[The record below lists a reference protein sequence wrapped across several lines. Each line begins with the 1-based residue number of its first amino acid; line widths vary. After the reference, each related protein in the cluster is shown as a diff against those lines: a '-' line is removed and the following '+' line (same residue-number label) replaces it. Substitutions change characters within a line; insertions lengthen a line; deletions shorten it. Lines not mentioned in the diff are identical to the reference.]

1 MAVYNIQTTN
11 VRGSFSQDPPS
22 LGKLRFQC
30 RLWTAEH
37 INCISEMES
46 IFEQNRYWQIAK
58 PLVAELCSQW
68 TRDCENTSCTIE
80 VLVNYLRDMY
90 RAFQPDFALFPEPI
104 NPLEWVH
111 VIDNHIRESFPGEV
125 LLRGVKRLR
134 DQFDDGAELR
144 STRQKCLQE
153 SSQRQFRSLLDMRNE
168 ACPNTV
174 DNHYGG
180 VEQSRQI
187 SATEAGE
194 NGAAQEG
201 NMHTST
207 GNTTQSEPPEE
218 SEANG
223 VNGAIAEDSM
233 DVSTGNTTQGEPPQ
247 QSGAAEDNIYTST
260 DNTVPDK
267 PHQQSGA
274 AEDNMHTST
283 DNTAPGKLHQQSGA
297 AEEGN
302 VHTSTGNT
310 IQNELSPEMEG
321 NRATEDDSIHTST
334 DNTAPGE
341 PSPGNSQTEE
351 DTPTEDDSVYSSTD
365 NTAPGGP
372 SPENSQTEED
382 TPTEDDSVYS
392 STGNNTPLEFFPEIY
407 PIDGLTTAA
416 GADFDRLFQELD
428 AGTGDQGPDFRPQP
442 NLGGMMSTMTDG
454 EASPRSSV
462 SNTANAASFRDLMD
476 MLQDQHNPGFP
487 QWPAAPMRSDLG
499 LNRNQ
504 TPTTQSSLHIADCD
518 MIANS
523 FPMEN
528 LDQVIADF
536 LVTKSIPGAED
547 PTSNI
552 NTTEEE
558 TNNMNNCIS
567 LQETLVQQWPD
578 KNYILF
584 YGTLLTRTNVEQVL
598 YELQNSPSLSVFTVD
613 VLGDRLSYHR
623 PLELHIADAT
633 WFDCLHRGILRLTPI
648 PQTLLLP
655 TRINNYWSLIEIHVY
670 SGAVIHYFFLENR
683 SEVQDSSYFPH
694 HPACHSCQ
702 AAIKAL
708 SHYLE
713 DIGQPCP
720 EWQVESTLLSSIP
733 GDDGIG
739 LIWTM
744 TQRADGQDVQNGPPE
759 TFRAHLAHDI
769 VMEALQIATDAP
781 SPPPPQPPPGL
792 SPNSSPSLSLSSPVP
807 ASGQQTNSLE
817 KAHGRWSNVVIR
829 SGDPINL
836 TGLWDRV
843 SQMSLDS
850 NTSIGPRQA
859 DRLLQLALT
868 IASPPILVE
877 VKRQLEHLRREQ
889 SNATRRFQ
897 RSAAG
902 VFAAGIWHKNNE
914 QTSRIGL
921 VLTYWYVHNY
931 RQEQGN
937 SSDPIAQLATDIYNH
952 LPDTARDYSE
962 VEEKVRDWC
971 KRAWPWNQLVRI
983 AGSPN
988 VLCFLPQGI
997 TYFPGEDAPSMTE
1010 YRCIKKH
1017 CFKAIE
1023 MILREC
1029 RPQLL
1034 KFIPQNFFEIFLYN
1048 QLPETQYAIEQWT
1061 EEEILAEPLDSD
1073 KFDHAFDPV
1082 LDTNIDSN

>member
-1 MAVYNIQTTN
+1 
-11 VRGSFSQDPPS
+11 
-22 LGKLRFQC
+22 
-30 RLWTAEH
+30 
-37 INCISEMES
+37 
-46 IFEQNRYWQIAK
+46 
-58 PLVAELCSQW
+58 
-68 TRDCENTSCTIE
+68 
-80 VLVNYLRDMY
+80 MY
-90 RAFQPDFALFPEPI
+90 RAFQPEFALFPEPI
-104 NPLEWVH
+104 NPLEWVQA
-111 VIDNHIRESFPGEV
+111 IDNHIKVSFPGEV

-134 DQFDDGAELR
+134 DHFDEGAELR
-144 STRQKCLQE
+144 STRQRCLQE
-153 SSQRQFRSLLDMRNE
+153 SSQSQFRSLLDMRNE
-168 ACPNTV
+168 VSSNTV
-174 DNHYGG
+174 NNHSGR

-194 NGAAQEG
+194 NRAAQ
-201 NMHTST
+201 
-207 GNTTQSEPPEE
+207 
-218 SEANG
+218 
-223 VNGAIAEDSM
+223 EDSM
-233 DVSTGNTTQGEPPQ
+233 DVSTGNTTPSEPPQ
-247 QSGAAEDNIYTST
+247 QSG
-260 DNTVPDK
+260 
-267 PHQQSGA
+267 
-274 AEDNMHTST
+274 
-283 DNTAPGKLHQQSGA
+283 
-297 AEEGN
+297 EEGS
-302 VHTSTGNT
+302 VHIFTGNT
-310 IQNELSPEMEG
+310 TQNELSPEIEG
-321 NRATEDDSIHTST
+321 NRATGDDSIHTST
-334 DNTAPGE
+334 DNTALGE
-341 PSPGNSQTEE
+341 PSPGIGQTEE
-351 DTPTEDDSVYSSTD
+351 DRATEEDSVYSSTGNTTLGEPSPGIGQTEEDRATEEDSVYSSTD
-365 NTAPGGP
+365 N
-372 SPENSQTEED
+372 
-382 TPTEDDSVYS
+382 
-392 STGNNTPLEFFPEIY
+392 NTPGELSSEIDLM
-407 PIDGLTTAA
+407 DGLTTAA
-416 GADFDRLFQELD
+416 GADFDRLFQELN
-428 AGTGDQGPDFRPQP
+428 AGTSDQGPGFRPQP
-442 NLGGMMSTMTDG
+442 NLRDMMSTMTNS
-454 EASPRSSV
+454 EASTRSSV
-462 SNTANAASFRDLMD
+462 SNAGSAASSRDLLD
-476 MLQDQHNPGFP
+476 MLQDQSNPGFP
-487 QWPAAPMRSDLG
+487 QWPAAPMRSDLE

-504 TPTTQSSLHIADCD
+504 TLATQSSLDMADCD

-523 FPMEN
+523 WPMRS
-528 LDQVIADF
+528 LDQAIADF
-536 LVTKSIPGAED
+536 LVTESIPRPEN

-552 NTTEEE
+552 NMTSEE
-558 TNNMNNCIS
+558 TNNINGSTS
-567 LQETLVQQWPD
+567 LQDTLVQQWPD

-598 YELQNSPSLSVFTVD
+598 YELQKSPSLSVFTVD
-613 VLGDRLSYHR
+613 VLGDRLSYHHS
-623 PLELHIADAT
+623 PPELHIADAT
-633 WFDCLHRGILRLTPI
+633 WFDCLHRGILRLNPI

-655 TRINNYWSLIEIHVY
+655 TRTYNYWSLIEIHIY
-670 SGAVIHYFFLENR
+670 SGTVIHYLFPENR
-683 SEVQDSSYFPH
+683 SEVQDSSHFPH
-694 HPACHSCQ
+694 RPACRFCQ

-720 EWQVESTLLSSIP
+720 EWQVDSMLLSSIP
-733 GDDGIG
+733 GDNGIG

-744 TQRADGQDVQNGPPE
+744 TQRANGQDVQNGPPE

-769 VMEALQIATDAP
+769 VMEALQTATDAP

-792 SPNSSPSLSLSSPVP
+792 SPKSSLSLSLSSPVL
-807 ASGQQTNSLE
+807 ASEQQTNSLE
-817 KAHGRWSNVVIR
+817 RAHCRWSNVMIR

-836 TGLWDRV
+836 TGLWNRV

-921 VLTYWYVHNY
+921 VLTYC
-931 RQEQGN
+931 
-937 SSDPIAQLATDIYNH
+937 DPIAQLATDIYNQ

-1023 MILREC
+1023 MVLREC

-1073 KFDHAFDPV
+1073 KFDHAFDLV

>member
-1 MAVYNIQTTN
+1 
-11 VRGSFSQDPPS
+11 
-22 LGKLRFQC
+22 
-30 RLWTAEH
+30 
-37 INCISEMES
+37 
-46 IFEQNRYWQIAK
+46 
-58 PLVAELCSQW
+58 
-68 TRDCENTSCTIE
+68 
-80 VLVNYLRDMY
+80 MY

-125 LLRGVKRLR
+125 LFRGVKRLR
-134 DQFDDGAELR
+134 DQFGDGAELR

-174 DNHYGG
+174 DNHSGG

-201 NMHTST
+201 NMYTST
-207 GNTTQSEPPEE
+207 GNTTQSEPLQQSGVAEE
-218 SEANG
+218 DN
-223 VNGAIAEDSM
+223 IHT
-233 DVSTGNTTQGEPPQ
+233 STGNTIQSEPPQ
-247 QSGAAEDNIYTST
+247 QSGAAE
-260 DNTVPDK
+260 
-267 PHQQSGA
+267 
-274 AEDNMHTST
+274 EDN
-283 DNTAPGKLHQQSGA
+283 
-297 AEEGN
+297 
-302 VHTSTGNT
+302 
-310 IQNELSPEMEG
+310 
-321 NRATEDDSIHTST
+321 IHTST

-341 PSPGNSQTEE
+341 PSPGNGQTEE
-351 DTPTEDDSVYSSTD
+351 DTETEDDSVCSSTG
-365 NTAPGGP
+365 NTAPGEP
-372 SPENSQTEED
+372 SPGNGQTEED
-382 TPTEDDSVYS
+382 TATEDDSVYS
-392 STGNNTPLEFFPEIY
+392 STGNNTPRELSPEIH
-407 PIDGLTTAA
+407 PVDGLTTAA
-416 GADFDRLFQELD
+416 GADFDRLFQELG

-454 EASPRSSV
+454 ESSTRSSV
-462 SNTANAASFRDLMD
+462 SNTGNAASFRDLLD
-476 MLQDQHNPGFP
+476 MLQDQYNPGFP
-487 QWPAAPMRSDLG
+487 QWPAAPVRSDLG

-504 TPTTQSSLHIADCD
+504 TLSTQSSLHIEDSD
-518 MIANS
+518 MIAIS
-523 FPMEN
+523 RPLEN

-536 LVTKSIPGAED
+536 LVTESIARPED

-552 NTTEEE
+552 NMTEEE

-567 LQETLVQQWPD
+567 LQDTLVQQWPD

-613 VLGDRLSYHR
+613 VLGDRLSYHHR
-623 PLELHIADAT
+623 PPELHIADAT

-655 TRINNYWSLIEIHVY
+655 TRIYNYWSLIEIHVY

-683 SEVQDSSYFPH
+683 SEAQDSSYFPH

-708 SHYLE
+708 SHYLQ

-720 EWQVESTLLSSIP
+720 EWQVESTLLSSTP

-744 TQRADGQDVQNGPPE
+744 TQRANGQDVQNGPPE

-817 KAHGRWSNVVIR
+817 KAHCRWSNVVIR

-921 VLTYWYVHNY
+921 VLTYC
-931 RQEQGN
+931 
-937 SSDPIAQLATDIYNH
+937 DPIAQLATDIYNH

-1023 MILREC
+1023 MVLREC

-1073 KFDHAFDPV
+1073 KFDHA
-1082 LDTNIDSN
+1082 N

>member
-1 MAVYNIQTTN
+1 M
-11 VRGSFSQDPPS
+11 
-22 LGKLRFQC
+22 
-30 RLWTAEH
+30 TA
-37 INCISEMES
+37 C
-46 IFEQNRYWQIAK
+46 
-58 PLVAELCSQW
+58 
-68 TRDCENTSCTIE
+68 
-80 VLVNYLRDMY
+80 
-90 RAFQPDFALFPEPI
+90 
-104 NPLEWVH
+104 
-111 VIDNHIRESFPGEV
+111 
-125 LLRGVKRLR
+125 
-134 DQFDDGAELR
+134 
-144 STRQKCLQE
+144 
-153 SSQRQFRSLLDMRNE
+153 
-168 ACPNTV
+168 
-174 DNHYGG
+174 
-180 VEQSRQI
+180 
-187 SATEAGE
+187 
-194 NGAAQEG
+194 
-201 NMHTST
+201 
-207 GNTTQSEPPEE
+207 
-218 SEANG
+218 
-223 VNGAIAEDSM
+223 
-233 DVSTGNTTQGEPPQ
+233 
-247 QSGAAEDNIYTST
+247 
-260 DNTVPDK
+260 
-267 PHQQSGA
+267 
-274 AEDNMHTST
+274 
-283 DNTAPGKLHQQSGA
+283 NTAP
-297 AEEGN
+297 
-302 VHTSTGNT
+302 
-310 IQNELSPEMEG
+310 
-321 NRATEDDSIHTST
+321 R
-334 DNTAPGE
+334 E
-341 PSPGNSQTEE
+341 PSPGNGQTEE
-351 DTPTEDDSVYSSTD
+351 DTEDDSVYSSTG
-365 NTAPGGP
+365 NTAPREP
-372 SPENSQTEED
+372 SPGNGQTEED
-382 TPTEDDSVYS
+382 TEDDSVYSSTGNTAPREPSPGNGQTEEDTEDDSVYSSTGNTAPREPSPGNGQTEEDTEDDSVYSSTGNTAPREPSPGNGQTEEDTEDDSVYSSTGNTAPREPSPGNGQTEEDTEDDSVYSSTGNTAPREPSPGNGQTEEDTEDDSVYSSTGNTAPREPSPGNGQTEEDTEDDSVYSSTGNTAPREPSPGNGQTEEDTEDDSVYSSTGNTAPREPSPGNGQTEEDISTEDDSVYS
-392 STGNNTPLEFFPEIY
+392 STGNNTPLELFPEIH

-428 AGTGDQGPDFRPQP
+428 AGTSDQGPDFGPQP
-442 NLGGMMSTMTDG
+442 NLGGMMSTMTDA
-454 EASPRSSV
+454 EASTRSSV
-462 SNTANAASFRDLMD
+462 SNTGNVASFRDLMD
-476 MLQDQHNPGFP
+476 MLQDQYNPGFP

-504 TPTTQSSLHIADCD
+504 TLSTQSSLHIGDSD

-523 FPMEN
+523 RPIEN

-536 LVTKSIPGAED
+536 LVTESIPRPED

-552 NTTEEE
+552 NMTEEE

-567 LQETLVQQWPD
+567 LQDTLVQQWPD

-613 VLGDRLSYHR
+613 VLGDRLSYHHR

-670 SGAVIHYFFLENR
+670 SGAVIHYLFLENR

-769 VMEALQIATDAP
+769 VMEALQTATDAP

-792 SPNSSPSLSLSSPVP
+792 SPNSSSSLSLSSPVP

-817 KAHGRWSNVVIR
+817 KAHCRWSNVVIR

-850 NTSIGPRQA
+850 NTSIGPRLA

-1082 LDTNIDSN
+1082 LDTNIDNN

>member
-1 MAVYNIQTTN
+1 
-11 VRGSFSQDPPS
+11 
-22 LGKLRFQC
+22 
-30 RLWTAEH
+30 
-37 INCISEMES
+37 
-46 IFEQNRYWQIAK
+46 
-58 PLVAELCSQW
+58 
-68 TRDCENTSCTIE
+68 
-80 VLVNYLRDMY
+80 MY

-125 LLRGVKRLR
+125 LFRGVKRLR

-174 DNHYGG
+174 NNHSGG

-207 GNTTQSEPPEE
+207 GNTTQ
-218 SEANG
+218 
-223 VNGAIAEDSM
+223 
-233 DVSTGNTTQGEPPQ
+233 GEPPQ
-247 QSGAAEDNIYTST
+247 QSGAAEEDNMHSST
-260 DNTVPDK
+260 DNTTPRE
-267 PHQQSGA
+267 PSPGNGQTE
-274 AEDNMHTST
+274 EDTEDDSVY
-283 DNTAPGKLHQQSGA
+283 S
-297 AEEGN
+297 
-302 VHTSTGNT
+302 STGNT
-310 IQNELSPEMEG
+310 TPGELSPEIEG

-334 DNTAPGE
+334 DNTAPRE
-341 PSPGNSQTEE
+341 PSPGN
-351 DTPTEDDSVYSSTD
+351 
-365 NTAPGGP
+365 G
-372 SPENSQTEED
+372 QTEED

-392 STGNNTPLEFFPEIY
+392 STGNTAPREPSPGNGQTEEDTEDDSVYSSTGNNTPLELFPEIH

-428 AGTGDQGPDFRPQP
+428 AGTSDQGPDFGPQP
-442 NLGGMMSTMTDG
+442 NLGGMMSTMTDA
-454 EASPRSSV
+454 EASTRSSV
-462 SNTANAASFRDLMD
+462 SNTGNVASFRDLMD
-476 MLQDQHNPGFP
+476 MLQDQYNPGFP

-504 TPTTQSSLHIADCD
+504 TLSTQSSLHIADSD

-523 FPMEN
+523 RPIEN

-536 LVTKSIPGAED
+536 LVTESIPRPED

-552 NTTEEE
+552 NMTEEE
-558 TNNMNNCIS
+558 TNNMNN
-567 LQETLVQQWPD
+567 L
-578 KNYILF
+578 
-584 YGTLLTRTNVEQVL
+584 
-598 YELQNSPSLSVFTVD
+598 D
-613 VLGDRLSYHR
+613 VLGDRLSYHHR

-633 WFDCLHRGILRLTPI
+633 WFDCLHRGQKYKT
-648 PQTLLLP
+648 
-655 TRINNYWSLIEIHVY
+655 
-670 SGAVIHYFFLENR
+670 
-683 SEVQDSSYFPH
+683 
-694 HPACHSCQ
+694 
-702 AAIKAL
+702 
-708 SHYLE
+708 
-713 DIGQPCP
+713 PCP

-769 VMEALQIATDAP
+769 VMEALQTATDAP

-792 SPNSSPSLSLSSPVP
+792 SPNSSSSLSLSSPVP

-817 KAHGRWSNVVIR
+817 KAHCRWSNVVIR

-850 NTSIGPRQA
+850 NTSIGPRLA

-1082 LDTNIDSN
+1082 LDTNIDNN